1 MKILDDL
8 ISGLNFDAS
17 VRDIR
22 LGVFHTGVL
31 TRHCGLAA
39 TLSGDALREEPMRV
53 ENSGFLLDKPPEE
66 LARMAYSESLLEAAI
81 GMAAINSLLE
91 VDPDSCIQLNAADL
105 ILQKGE
111 GRRVAVVGHF
121 PFLPRIRDKVNS
133 LWVIE
138 KNQRE
143 GDFSETEA
151 HRFIPR
157 ADVVAITGTSLTNHT
172 LEHLLKLCD
181 PKAYIIMLG
190 GSVPLSP
197 IFFEY
202 NVDALAGT
210 RVVDADLALQCISQG
225 AKFRQIKGTKRLV
238 MTKS

>member
-1 MKILDDL
+1 MKILDEL
-8 ISGLNFDAS
+8 IAALNFDAP
-17 VRDIR
+17 VKDIR
-22 LGVFHTGVL
+22 QGFFHTGVL

-39 TLSGDALREEPMRV
+39 TLSGDAPRRESLKVKDP
-53 ENSGFLLDKPPEE
+53 GLLLDKTPKE
-66 LARMAYSESLLEAAI
+66 LARMAYSKSLLEAAI

-91 VDPDSCIQLNAADL
+91 VDLGSCVQLNAADL

-111 GRRVAVVGHF
+111 GGRVAVVGHF
-121 PFLPRIRDKVNS
+121 PFLPRIRDKVKD

-143 GDFSETEA
+143 GDFNETEA

-172 LEHLLKLCD
+172 LEHLLEMCD
-181 PKAYIIMLG
+181 SKSYIIMLG
-190 GSVPLSP
+190 GTVPLSP
-197 IFFEY
+197 IFFEF

-210 RVVDADLALQCISQG
+210 RVVDADLALRCISQG
-225 AKFRQIKGTKRLV
+225 AKFPQIRGTQRLI
-238 MTKS
+238 MTKP

>member
-8 ISGLNFDAS
+8 FAALNFDAP

-22 LGVFHTGVL
+22 QGFFHTGVL

-39 TLSGDALREEPMRV
+39 TLSGDALQKETMRV
-53 ENSGFLLDKPPEE
+53 KNPGFLLDKTPKE

-91 VDPDSCIQLNAADL
+91 VDFDLCVELNAADL

-111 GRRVAVVGHF
+111 GGRVAVVGHF
-121 PFLPRIRDKVNS
+121 PFLPKIRDKVKA
-133 LWVIE
+133 LWIIE

-143 GDFSETEA
+143 GDFNETEA

-172 LEHLLKLCD
+172 LEHLLEMCS

-190 GSVPLSP
+190 GTVPLSP

-210 RVVDADLALQCISQG
+210 RVVDADISLRCISQG
-225 AKFRQIKGTKRLV
+225 AKFPQIKGTKRLI
-238 MTKS
+238 MTKP

>member
-8 ISGLNFDAS
+8 ISGLNFDAP

-39 TLSGDALREEPMRV
+39 TLSGDALRKEPMPV
-53 ENSGFLLDKPPEE
+53 KNPCFLLDKPPKE
-66 LARMAYSESLLEAAI
+66 LARMAYSKSLLEAAI

-91 VDPDSCIQLNAADL
+91 VDLDSCVELNAADL

-111 GRRVAVVGHF
+111 GGRVAVVGHF
-121 PFLPRIRDKVNS
+121 PFLPRIRDKVKA

-143 GDFSETEA
+143 GDFNETQA
-151 HRFIPR
+151 HHFIPR

-181 PKAYIIMLG
+181 PNAYIIMLG
-190 GSVPLSP
+190 GTVPLSP
-197 IFFEY
+197 VLFEY
-202 NVDALAGT
+202 NVDALGGT
-210 RVVDADLALQCISQG
+210 RVVEPDLALRCISQG
-225 AKFRQIKGTKRLV
+225 AKFRQIKGTKRVV
-238 MTKS
+238 MIKP

>member
-17 VRDIR
+17 VKDIR
-22 LGVFHTGVL
+22 LGVFHTGVR
-31 TRHCGLAA
+31 TRYCGLAA
-39 TLSGDALREEPMRV
+39 TLSGDALQKEPMRV
-53 ENSGFLLDKPPEE
+53 KNSGFLLDKTPEE
-66 LARMAYSESLLEAAI
+66 LARMAYSKSLLEAAI

-91 VDPDSCIQLNAADL
+91 VDLDLCVELNAADL
-105 ILQKGE
+105 ILRKGE

-121 PFLPRIRDKVNS
+121 PFLPRVRDKVKA

-143 GDFSETEA
+143 GDVNESEA
-151 HRFIPR
+151 HHFIPR

-172 LEHLLKLCD
+172 LEHLLEMCD
-181 PKAYIIMLG
+181 PNAYIIMLG
-190 GSVPLSP
+190 GTVPLSP
-197 IFFEY
+197 ILFEY

-210 RVVDADLALQCISQG
+210 SVVDPDLALRCISQG
-225 AKFRQIKGTKRLV
+225 AKFRQIKGTQRFI
-238 MTKS
+238 MTKP

>member
-39 TLSGDALREEPMRV
+39 SLSGDAHRKEPMRV
-53 ENSGFLLDKPPEE
+53 KNPGFLLDKPPEE
-66 LARMAYSESLLEAAI
+66 LARMAYSKSLLEAAI
-81 GMAAINSLLE
+81 GMAAINSLIE
-91 VDPDSCIQLNAADL
+91 VNLDLCVELNAADL

-111 GRRVAVVGHF
+111 GRQVAVVGHF
-121 PFLPRIRDKVNS
+121 PFLPRIRDKVKA
-133 LWVIE
+133 LWIIE

-143 GDFSETEA
+143 GDFNENQA
-151 HRFIPR
+151 HRLIPQ

-172 LEHLLKLCD
+172 LEHLLNLCD
-181 PKAYIIMLG
+181 PNAYIIMLG
-190 GSVPLSP
+190 GTVPLSP
-197 IFFEY
+197 ILFEY
-202 NVDALAGT
+202 NVDAIAGT
-210 RVVDADLALQCISQG
+210 RVVDPDIVLRCISQG
-225 AKFRQIKGTKRLV
+225 AKFRQIKGTKRFI
-238 MTKS
+238 MTKP

>member
-8 ISGLNFDAS
+8 ISVLNFDAS

-31 TRHCGLAA
+31 TRYCGLAA
-39 TLSGDALREEPMRV
+39 TLSGDALQQEPMRV
-53 ENSGFLLDKPPEE
+53 ENSGFLLDKSSEE
-66 LARMAYSESLLEAAI
+66 LARMVYSKNLLEAAI

-91 VDPDSCIQLNAADL
+91 VDLDLCVELNAADL

-111 GRRVAVVGHF
+111 GGRVAVVGHF
-121 PFLPRIRDKVNS
+121 PFLPRVREKVKA

-143 GDFSETEA
+143 GDINESEA
-151 HRFIPR
+151 HHFIPR
-157 ADVVAITGTSLTNHT
+157 ADVVAITGTSFTNHT
-172 LEHLLKLCD
+172 LEHLLEMCN
-181 PKAYIIMLG
+181 PKAYIVMLG
-190 GSVPLSP
+190 GTVPLSR
-197 IFFEY
+197 ILFEY

-210 RVVDADLALQCISQG
+210 SVVDADLALRCISQG
-225 AKFRQIKGTKRLV
+225 AKFRQIKGTKRLI
-238 MTKS
+238 MTKP

>member
-8 ISGLNFDAS
+8 VAALNFDAP

-22 LGVFHTGVL
+22 QGFFHTGVL

-39 TLSGDALREEPMRV
+39 TLPGDVLQKEPLPVKRP
-53 ENSGFLLDKPPEE
+53 GFLLDKTPKE
-66 LARMAYSESLLEAAI
+66 LARMAYSENLLEAAI

-91 VDPDSCIQLNAADL
+91 VDFDSCVELNAADL

-111 GRRVAVVGHF
+111 GGRVAVVGHF
-121 PFLPRIRDKVNS
+121 PFLPRIRDKVKD

-138 KNQRE
+138 KNPRKD
-143 GDFSETEA
+143 DFHETDA

-172 LEHLLKLCD
+172 LEHLLKLCAS
-181 PKAYIIMLG
+181 KAYIVMLG
-190 GSVPLSP
+190 GTVPLSP
-197 IFFEY
+197 IFFDH

-210 RVVDADLALQCISQG
+210 RVVDADLALRCISQG
-225 AKFRQIKGTKRLV
+225 AKFRQIKGTKRFI
-238 MTKS
+238 MTKP

>member
-8 ISGLNFDAS
+8 VADLNFDAS

-22 LGVFHTGVL
+22 QGFFHTGVL

-39 TLSGDALREEPMRV
+39 TLSGDALRKEPMRV
-53 ENSGFLLDKPPEE
+53 KNPGFLLDNPPKE

-91 VDPDSCIQLNAADL
+91 VDLDSCVQLNAADL

-111 GRRVAVVGHF
+111 GGRVAVVGHF
-121 PFLPRIRDKVNS
+121 PFLPRVRDKVKA

-143 GDFSETEA
+143 GDFNETEA
-151 HRFIPR
+151 HHFIPR

-172 LEHLLKLCD
+172 LEHLLKLCS
-181 PKAYIIMLG
+181 PKAYVIMLG
-190 GSVPLSP
+190 GTVPLSP

-210 RVVDADLALQCISQG
+210 RVVDADLALRCISQG
-225 AKFRQIKGTKRLV
+225 AKFPQIKGTKRLI
-238 MTKS
+238 MTKP

>member
-8 ISGLNFDAS
+8 VAALNFDAP

-22 LGVFHTGVL
+22 QGFFHTGVL

-39 TLSGDALREEPMRV
+39 TLSGEDLRKEPPLV
-53 ENSGFLLDKPPEE
+53 KKPGFLLDKTPKE

-91 VDPDSCIQLNAADL
+91 VDFDSCVPLNAADL

-111 GRRVAVVGHF
+111 GGRVAVVGHF
-121 PFLPRIRDKVNS
+121 PFLPRIRDKVKT

-138 KNQRE
+138 KNPRK
-143 GDFSETEA
+143 GDFNETEA

-172 LEHLLKLCD
+172 LEHLLKLCS
-181 PKAYIIMLG
+181 PKAYIVMLG
-190 GSVPLSP
+190 GTVPLSP
-197 IFFEY
+197 ILFEY

-210 RVVDADLALQCISQG
+210 RVVDPDLALRCISQG
-225 AKFRQIKGTKRLV
+225 AKFRQIKGTKRLI
-238 MTKS
+238 MTKP